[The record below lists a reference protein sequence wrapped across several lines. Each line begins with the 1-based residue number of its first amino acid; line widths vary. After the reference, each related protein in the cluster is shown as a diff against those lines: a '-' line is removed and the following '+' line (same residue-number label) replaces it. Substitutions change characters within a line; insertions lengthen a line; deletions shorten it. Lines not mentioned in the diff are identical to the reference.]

1 MTEDRRTP
9 KRRIGDAGEDAACSM
24 LVKDGCEIIARNFS
38 CRTGEIDIIKTRRN
52 TDFGYPAEFVG
63 RDKQRRLKHTAEI
76 FLFKNP
82 CYRSFAK
89 SMDIIEILHTD
100 SGLYGRHISNAF

>member
-1 MTEDRRTP
+1 M
-9 KRRIGDAGEDAACSM
+9 
-24 LVKDGCEIIARNFS
+24 
-38 CRTGEIDIIKTRRN
+38 
-52 TDFGYPAEFVG
+52 G